1 MLLAFRGT
9 EEGLKPE
16 SGAHGES
23 RVWVGR
29 PTGRRQR
36 RKLEIGVR
44 FPADPRSVWARRP
57 TGGHRDGIAAIG
69 VRSPSGPRMGVWR
82 NGSAAVLHAEG
93 CRFDSDHFHE
103 CWCSSKAE
111 HSLGMREGWGP
122 IPLASSACSTTCR
135 GSNEIVI
142 MAVSALR
149 VKDCGCRQAF
159 QALKR
164 RFESVYPLHP
174 LIASAPG
181 SLSKENCFAGARR
194 SQSWLPIKS

>member
-16 SGAHGES
+16 SGAHGDS

-111 HSLGMREGWGP
+111 HSLGMREGWGS
-122 IPLASSACSTTCR
+122 IPLASSMRKMPNGQAS
-135 GSNEIVI
+135 
-142 MAVSALR
+142 
-149 VKDCGCRQAF
+149 AF
-159 QALKR
+159 QADSSGFDSRL
-164 RFESVYPLHP
+164 PLH
-174 LIASAPG
+174 
-181 SLSKENCFAGARR
+181 AGAQRL
-194 SQSWLPIKS
+194 QSWLPIKS